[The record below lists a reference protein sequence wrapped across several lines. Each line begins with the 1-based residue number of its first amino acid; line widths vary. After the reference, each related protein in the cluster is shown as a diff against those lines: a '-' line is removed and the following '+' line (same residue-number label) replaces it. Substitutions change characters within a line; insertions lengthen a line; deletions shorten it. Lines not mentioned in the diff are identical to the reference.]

1 MVNLAEPLLG
11 GLYDT
16 LNGAFGSQAAWL
28 LGHLLLA
35 AVGLGLIALARNW
48 SEIVNGAELR
58 RSHAT
63 DALLFC
69 IVTGFQVQMYHN
81 TMAWPLFSSILIAG
95 TFTLSL
101 GWCVKVLN

>member
-35 AVGLGLIALARNW
+35 AVGFSLIALARNW

-69 IVTGFQVQMYHN
+69 IVTGFQVQMYHE
-81 TMAWPLFSSILIAG
+81 TTIRWRGLCSRQS
-95 TFTLSL
+95 LSPERSHFH
-101 GWCVKVLN
+101 